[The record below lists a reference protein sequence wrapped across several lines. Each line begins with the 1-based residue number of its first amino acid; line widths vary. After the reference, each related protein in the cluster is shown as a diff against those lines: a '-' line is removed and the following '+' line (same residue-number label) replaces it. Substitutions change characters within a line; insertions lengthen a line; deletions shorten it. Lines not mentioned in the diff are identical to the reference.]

1 MSSDRSVFER
11 TYEHYL
17 ERIGKID
24 FKAVERVLG
33 VDAGEDTIEIPLFGT
48 PYRISAQGI
57 SDPTEGR
64 PSLDVCV
71 ALSRYLLMCPA
82 EIPVGDHWVSYR
94 DFKDTGPLT
103 VYFENDVERAVVRH
117 FEGKIDA
124 LEASCKAAGGRPPG
138 INLDYDASFRFDAL
152 PRVPL
157 LLLFNDRDEEFPPKC
172 SVLFKAN
179 AEKFLDGESL
189 AILGRILFT
198 RLRDASPYPLDIN
211 G

>member
-1 MSSDRSVFER
+1 MSSERSVFER

-24 FKAVERVLG
+24 LKSVEKVLG
-33 VDAGEDTIEIPLFGT
+33 VAAGEDTIEIPFFET
-48 PYRISAQGI
+48 SYSVSSRGI
-57 SDPTEGR
+57 SGPNGNR
-64 PSLDVCV
+64 PSLEVCV

-82 EIPVGDHWVSYR
+82 EIPVGENWVSYR

-103 VYFENDVERAVVRH
+103 VYFENDVESAVVRH

-124 LEASCKAAGGRPPG
+124 LEASCRAAGGCPPD
-138 INLDYDASFRFDAL
+138 ITLDYDVSFRFGAL

-198 RLRDASPYPLDIN
+198 RLRDASPLH